1 MLTMKIHSLS
11 LIISVICLILLQWLP
26 SGTNTCH
33 ALSIREATIW
43 DLQTAFKQN
52 QLTSRQLVQF
62 YLNEIQRLNPI
73 LKGVIEVN
81 PDALYLADKADLERK
96 AKAAGS
102 YSGLHGIP
110 VLLKDNIATKDKLN
124 TTAGS
129 FALLGSVVPQ
139 DSGVV
144 MKLRKAGAIILGKAS
159 LSEWSAFRS
168 PTAPAGWS
176 ARGGQGKNPYVLS
189 ATPCGSSGG
198 SAISV
203 ASNMVAV
210 SLGTETDG
218 SIICP
223 SSFNSVV
230 GIKPT
235 VGLTSRAGV
244 IPITPRQ
251 DTIGPICRTVSDAA
265 YVLDAI
271 VGFDYNDAEATGK
284 ASNYIPSGGYVQ
296 FLKADGL
303 KGKRLG
309 IVRDPFFKFSEKLV
323 AQAFQNHLQTFR
335 SNGAVVVDYL
345 EIANIST
352 ILTSTLSGETTAA
365 LAEFRISLNAYLK
378 ELVASPVRSLAE
390 VIAFNKKFS
399 DLEMIKDFV
408 NFRRWMGNEDFPLET
423 SLGHGEHEATRL
435 RWCLII
441 DRETSDAIQLEHRSK
456 KKEQKKGITYQNNGV
471 NYPNGH

>member
-1 MLTMKIHSLS
+1 MKIHSLS
-11 LIISVICLILLQWLP
+11 LIISVICLILFQWLP

-176 ARGGQGKNPYVLS
+176 ARGGQGKVNL
-189 ATPCGSSGG
+189 
-198 SAISV
+198 
-203 ASNMVAV
+203 
-210 SLGTETDG
+210 
-218 SIICP
+218 SIIQ
-223 SSFNSVV
+223 
-230 GIKPT
+230 
-235 VGLTSRAGV
+235 L
-244 IPITPRQ
+244 
-251 DTIGPICRTVSDAA
+251 
-265 YVLDAI
+265 L
-271 VGFDYNDAEATGK
+271 
-284 ASNYIPSGGYVQ
+284 
-296 FLKADGL
+296 
-303 KGKRLG
+303 
-309 IVRDPFFKFSEKLV
+309 
-323 AQAFQNHLQTFR
+323 
-335 SNGAVVVDYL
+335 YL
-345 EIANIST
+345 LSK
-352 ILTSTLSGETTAA
+352 ILTYK
-365 LAEFRISLNAYLK
+365 FRQTCLN
-378 ELVASPVRSLAE
+378 
-390 VIAFNKKFS
+390 
-399 DLEMIKDFV
+399 
-408 NFRRWMGNEDFPLET
+408 
-423 SLGHGEHEATRL
+423 
-435 RWCLII
+435 
-441 DRETSDAIQLEHRSK
+441 
-456 KKEQKKGITYQNNGV
+456 
-471 NYPNGH
+471 